1 MCLWNGFMAAAP
13 GHPYLAKAI
22 ETVVNQVRNRFT
34 SVDVDEKFCH
44 NPKTSNPEPSI
55 LETSVLH
62 DADTLFITGP
72 CLLGASINQVHQ
84 RNLRTQFEAGDV
96 QMPSREAADDGNDP
110 AMNIPGRTV
119 ILHQNKQDMGAHR
132 FTRLDL
138 NLLVVVTDMPR
149 SDDLTSK
156 KATNVTK
163 VHYSK
168 THVQAGTYGLST
180 KTYQNQKQA
189 NEDIL
194 IKVIG

>member
-34 SVDVDEKFCH
+34 SVDVEEKFC
-44 NPKTSNPEPSI
+44 PNPESSI
-55 LETSVLH
+55 LETSMLH
-62 DADTLFITGP
+62 HFDTIFVTGP
-72 CLLGASINQVHQ
+72 CLLGASINQVLQ
-84 RNLRTQFEAGDV
+84 RNLQTQFDAGDV
-96 QMPSREAADDGNDP
+96 QMLPREGDGGNESSV
-110 AMNIPGRTV
+110 NIPGRTV

-138 NLLVVVTDMPR
+138 NLLVAVTDMPK
-149 SDDLTSK
+149 SDDLSGPKGKSSRKT
-156 KATNVTK
+156 
-163 VHYSK
+163 HYSK
-168 THVQAGTYGLST
+168 THVQTGMYGLNEN
-180 KTYQNQKQA
+180 TYRNQEQA